1 MKQLKGFRRVAL
13 APGESKRIEFTVGRD
28 ELAFWN
34 IDMRDVVE
42 PAVATVWIGPS
53 SAEGESADFVIA
65 K

>member
-1 MKQLKGFRRVAL
+1 M
-13 APGESKRIEFTVGRD
+13 PGESKRVEFAVGRD

-34 IDMRDVVE
+34 IDMQDLVE
-42 PAVATVWIGPS
+42 PASATVWIGPS